1 MKQESAHSDYQ
12 TTIPALFQKTVSEM
26 GGSSAFRFERDGE
39 WQTLTWNDY
48 AQRAQAVAG
57 GLKKR
62 GLSKGDHVVLL
73 TKNSPE
79 FHIFDMALMIIGA
92 IPVSV
97 YNSPSVRPLAHI
109 IKDSQAKASFVND
122 PVFAE
127 RMVKAINMVTSDH
140 LLITAT
146 SDEPP
151 FENAVRYEDLIAD
164 EPVDLAQSAADIEPS
179 EVAVM
184 LYTSG
189 TSGTPKG
196 VPLTHANLA
205 YAAFTFSDR
214 SGVPLQGKRQ
224 LSYLPMAHIGERFA
238 THYAH
243 VASGSEVTTCPEM
256 SELHR
261 FIAATH
267 PHMLFG
273 APRMWEV
280 LHERITTDLSSDPER
295 SMAFHA
301 AVEASSAESAETAS
315 RQPNH
320 VIEDVL
326 AEYGLDQIQI
336 AIVGSAPLPEHIHR
350 FWLACG
356 LPLADYYG
364 QTETSGMG
372 SWDPHDI
379 TLGTVGKP
387 LKYTQMRISELGEIE
402 ISGPGV
408 FSGYYKNPEKT
419 EEAFTSDG
427 WYRTGDLGRFDEE
440 GRLIYIGRMNDM
452 IVPTSGHNVSPI
464 EIEAQIASHPWV
476 SYACLV
482 GTGRPHVGA
491 VIVLNREIV
500 SDWLTDHN
508 IEVAADGDIADIDPV
523 TQEIDDHLSKV
534 NTDLPG
540 AERVRSRIIVADEW
554 ALDSPT
560 LTPTGKMKRSGV
572 LSRYAAEIDAMYS
585 PERSS
590 L

>member
-1 MKQESAHSDYQ
+1 MRQTPDRSDFY
-12 TTIPALFQKTVSEM
+12 TTIPSLFQTTVSKM
-26 GGSSAFRFERDGE
+26 KGASAFRFEHDGQ
-39 WQTLTWNDY
+39 WQSLTWEDY
-48 AQRAQAVAG
+48 AQRAQAVAS
-57 GLKKR
+57 GLKNR
-62 GLSKGDHVVLL
+62 GISEGDHVVLL

-79 FHIFDMALMIIGA
+79 FHIVDMALMLIGA

-97 YNSPSVRPLAHI
+97 YNSPSVRPLAYI
-109 IKDSQAKASFVND
+109 LEDSQAKASFVND

-127 RMVKAINMVTSDH
+127 RMIKAREMVDRKH
-140 LLITAT
+140 LLITDLPEDAPIQ
-146 SDEPP
+146 D
-151 FENAVRYEDLIAD
+151 AVRYEELLTDTPIDLN
-164 EPVDLAQSAADIEPS
+164 ESVTERKPS
-179 EVAVM
+179 DVAVM

-214 SGVPLQGKRQ
+214 SGVSLQGKRQ

-256 SELHR
+256 TELHR
-261 FIAATH
+261 YIASTH

-280 LHERITTDLSSDPER
+280 LHERITTDLLSDPER
-295 SMAFHA
+295 SKAFQA
-301 AVEASSAESAETAS
+301 AVEAVSEKAAS
-315 RQPNH
+315 PQARQL
-320 VIEDVL
+320 IQDVL
-326 AEYGLDQIQI
+326 AEYGLDEIQI
-336 AIVGSAPLPEHIHR
+336 AIVGSAPLPEHIHK

-356 LPLADYYG
+356 LPLADFYG

-372 SWDPHDI
+372 SWDPQDI

-387 LKYTQMRISELGEIE
+387 LKHTEMRISELGEIE

-408 FSGYYKNPEKT
+408 FSGYYKNAEKT
-419 EEAFTSDG
+419 HEAFTSDG
-427 WYRTGDLGRFDEE
+427 WYRTGDLGQFDEE

-464 EIEAQIASHPWV
+464 EIEAQIARHPWV
-476 SYACLV
+476 SYTCLV

-491 VIVLNREIV
+491 VIVLNRQLV
-500 SDWLTDHN
+500 SDWL
-508 IEVAADGDIADIDPV
+508 ADRNVEIADQDLAEIDLV
-523 TQEIDDHLSKV
+523 VQEVDDHLAAV
-534 NTDLPG
+534 NADLPG
-540 AERVRSRIIVADEW
+540 AERVRSRVIVADEW
-554 ALDSPT
+554 TLDSPT

-572 LSRYAAEIDAMYS
+572 LSRYAEQIEAMYTA
-585 PERSS
+585 ERSKI
-590 L
+590 